1 MTRRLAKAVPAFESA
16 PEQRDNFTSPSLRW
30 DSSRS
35 DIKGQRRVL
44 SPMKRV
50 CDGLRRHLGIHRLA
64 VCAFVALG
72 STLIVAAAFAQAN
85 LSGRWDLMMDP
96 DFAGN
101 QTTQHCQMKQENRK
115 LTVTCGARPGAAMV
129 GDVNGKS
136 VVWKFVSTGVTPGG
150 WTAAWSG
157 DSTTRLRTSKERGC
171 SHTRTAIK
179 CADTLRLRGGLT
191 DPLRRLAGC

>member
-1 MTRRLAKAVPAFESA
+1 
-16 PEQRDNFTSPSLRW
+16 
-30 DSSRS
+30 
-35 DIKGQRRVL
+35 
-44 SPMKRV
+44 MKRV
-50 CDGLRRHLGIHRLA
+50 CGGVRRHRGIHRLA
-64 VCAFVALG
+64 VRAFVALG
-72 STLIVAAAFAQAN
+72 STLIVTAAFAQTN

-136 VVWKFVSTGVTPGG
+136 VVWKFVSTGVTPRG

-157 DSTTRLRTSKERGC
+157 ELDNAASNIKGTWLFTYADGDKMRG
-171 SHTRTAIK
+171 HFTAQ
-179 CADTLRLRGGLT
+179 
-191 DPLRRLAGC
+191 RRPH